1 MVGRGDEHGVDILA
15 HLVEHLAV
23 VPVALGVR
31 VAVESILGIFP
42 VDVAQGHD
50 IFGLHV
56 LEVGGAHAAASDG
69 GDIEFVARGGMTRGL
84 AEHGARNDGQS
95 GQTYR
100 AFTQEVPAGY
110 FFRHDVMFW
119 LGFYLTNFDTL
130 RYSALLRAQSMGGS
144 ELASIST

>member
-1 MVGRGDEHGVDILA
+1 MKKKALA
-15 HLVEHLAV
+15 LVLALAMSM
-23 VPVALGVR
+23 ALIACGQKDTPSNN
-31 VAVESILGIFP
+31 A
-42 VDVAQGHD
+42 
-50 IFGLHV
+50 
-56 LEVGGAHAAASDG
+56 
-69 GDIEFVARGGMTRGL
+69 
-84 AEHGARNDGQS
+84 NDGQS

-100 AFTQEVPAGY
+100 AFTQDVPAGY

>member
-1 MVGRGDEHGVDILA
+1 
-15 HLVEHLAV
+15 
-23 VPVALGVR
+23 
-31 VAVESILGIFP
+31 
-42 VDVAQGHD
+42 
-50 IFGLHV
+50 
-56 LEVGGAHAAASDG
+56 
-69 GDIEFVARGGMTRGL
+69 MTRGL